1 MNLVV
6 IIVSAIGN
14 ILEIQMYNIKPEELL
29 DESKF
34 TDFLKAATLG
44 ASMYLTPLANAEEPH
59 ELEIAELASDMINQY
74 NVLQNTH
81 TLTIA
86 GAQQLADEAFTQV
99 CGEVQTGDEAAEN
112 TEAWGS
118 VKATYEYLVEKDYKI
133 ATAFVAKFNHAARQL
148 FGVQIQAL
156 PDPKK
161 V

>member
-1 MNLVV
+1 
-6 IIVSAIGN
+6 
-14 ILEIQMYNIKPEELL
+14 
-29 DESKF
+29 
-34 TDFLKAATLG
+34 
-44 ASMYLTPLANAEEPH
+44 
-59 ELEIAELASDMINQY
+59 MINQY
-74 NVLQNTH
+74 NFLQKNP

-148 FGVQIQAL
+148 FGVQIQAVA
-156 PDPKK
+156 DPKK

>member
-14 ILEIQMYNIKPEELL
+14 ILEIQMDNIKPEELL

-34 TDFLKAATLG
+34 TDFLKAAALG

-59 ELEIAELASDMINQY
+59 ELETAELASDMIDQY
-74 NVLQNTH
+74 NFLQKNP

-86 GAQQLADEAFTQV
+86 GAQELADEAFTKV

-112 TEAWGS
+112 TEAWGHA
-118 VKATYEYLVEKDYKI
+118 KATYEYLVDKDYRI
-133 ATAFVAKFNHAARQL
+133 ATAFVAKFNHAARKL

>member
-1 MNLVV
+1 MD
-6 IIVSAIGN
+6 
-14 ILEIQMYNIKPEELL
+14 NIKPEELL

-34 TDFLKAATLG
+34 TDFLKAAALG

-59 ELEIAELASDMINQY
+59 ELETAELASDMIDQY
-74 NVLQNTH
+74 NFLQKNP
-81 TLTIA
+81 TLTVA
-86 GAQQLADEAFTQV
+86 GAQQLADEAFTKV

-112 TEAWGS
+112 TEAWGNA
-118 VKATYEYLVEKDYKI
+118 KATYEYLVEKDYKI
-133 ATAFVAKFNHAARQL
+133 ATAFVAKFNHAARKL

>member
-1 MNLVV
+1 MD
-6 IIVSAIGN
+6 
-14 ILEIQMYNIKPEELL
+14 NIKPEELL
-29 DESKF
+29 DESTF
-34 TDFLKAATLG
+34 TDFMKAAALG
-44 ASMYLTPLANAEEPH
+44 ASISLAPLANAEEQH
-59 ELEIAELASDMINQY
+59 ELNTRELASDFISQY
-74 NVLQNTH
+74 NYLQNTH

-99 CGEVQTGDEAAEN
+99 CEEVLTGDEAAEH

-148 FGVQIQAL
+148 FGVQIQAVA
-156 PDPKK
+156 DPKK

>member
-44 ASMYLTPLANAEEPH
+44 ASISLAPLANAEEPH
-59 ELEIAELASDMINQY
+59 ELNTHELASDFISQY
-74 NVLQNTH
+74 NYLQNTH

-86 GAQQLADEAFTQV
+86 GAQQLADEAFTKV

-118 VKATYEYLVEKDYKI
+118 AKATYEYLVEKDYKI

-148 FGVQIQAL
+148 FGVQIKAFA
-156 PDPKK
+156 DPKK

>member
-1 MNLVV
+1 
-6 IIVSAIGN
+6 
-14 ILEIQMYNIKPEELL
+14 MYNIKPEELL

-34 TDFLKAATLG
+34 TDFMKAAALG
-44 ASMYLTPLANAEEPH
+44 ASISLTPLANAEEPH
-59 ELEIAELASDMINQY
+59 ELNTHELASDFISQY
-74 NVLQNTH
+74 NYLQNTH

-99 CGEVQTGDEAAEN
+99 CEEVQTGDEAAEH

-118 VKATYEYLVEKDYKI
+118 AKATYEYLVDKDYKI

-148 FGVQIQAL
+148 FGVQIKSFA
-156 PDPKK
+156 DPKK

>member
-1 MNLVV
+1 MD
-6 IIVSAIGN
+6 
-14 ILEIQMYNIKPEELL
+14 NIKPEELL

-44 ASMYLTPLANAEEPH
+44 ASISLAPLANAEEQH
-59 ELEIAELASDMINQY
+59 ELSTRELASDFISQY
-74 NVLQNTH
+74 NYLQNTH

-99 CGEVQTGDEAAEN
+99 CEEVQTGDEAAEH
-112 TEAWGS
+112 TEAWGIA
-118 VKATYEYLVEKDYKI
+118 KATYEYLVDKDYKI

-148 FGVQIQAL
+148 FGVQIKSFA
-156 PDPKK
+156 DPKK